1 MVDKNNKIL
10 LSHSIIYLR
19 NDGIL
24 QVDFADNCMLDVLE
38 CKELI
43 KSYTLILDT
52 KKVPILH
59 VFGKY
64 TNATKEARDF
74 SVSAEG
80 LKHSLVEAY
89 VLNSLAQRLLMNFY
103 IKFNKPSVPTKY
115 FTSKIEAIA
124 WLLKYV

>member
-1 MVDKNNKIL
+1 MSNNKIIDL
-10 LSHSIIYLR
+10 YHSKIFYR
-19 NDGIL
+19 ADGIL
-24 QVDFADNCMLDVLE
+24 QVDFADNCMLDVVE

-43 KSYTLILDT
+43 SSYTLILGT
-52 KKVPILH
+52 NKVPILH

-74 SVSAEG
+74 SVSPQG

-89 VLNSLAQRLLMNFY
+89 VLTSLAQRLLLNFY

-115 FTSKIEAIA
+115 FTSKNEAVI
-124 WLLKYV
+124 WLLTYIK